1 MSKNINKLMLEIE
14 KLPFLSI
21 YLLKKQQND
30 ISAATQRINN
40 MLHKPDFIKKPPV
53 NHFTGGFQK
62 NITPNI
68 FFITYFLNTRSDCP
82 R

>member
-14 KLPFLSI
+14 KVPFLSI

-30 ISAATQRINN
+30 YSAANQRINN
-40 MLHKPDFIKKPPV
+40 LLPKPDFLKKPPA
-53 NHFTGGFQK
+53 NHFTGSFQK

-68 FFITYFLNTRSDCP
+68 FFIPYF
-82 R
+82 